1 MESVSGLE
9 EQKRISVNDAIKI
22 AIELHKRGE
31 IEEAITLYN
40 DILVA
45 DPNNPD
51 AIHYLGVVK
60 HQLGESEEAIDLL
73 TRSLD
78 LAPGNVSAINNLGNV
93 YREVGKLERAEECY
107 RDVLKIAP
115 RHADTLINLA
125 ISLRGLNKKDDA
137 LATIKQAIEANPTH
151 PLAWHNLGNIYRDL
165 RQLDDAFFAYQQSE
179 QLDPKNDKSSMEIA
193 RILALTGRREEAVK
207 VLKRLVDRKP
217 DDVVVQHMLASI
229 SGDNIPDRAS
239 DAYVRK
245 TFDSFAASFDES
257 LARLE
262 YKAPRLV
269 ADQVISFAGDSKLD
283 ILDLGCGTGLC
294 GPLLRPF
301 ANRLVGVDLSEGML
315 VRAKRR
321 EVYDDLAENELTAYL
336 LETDAEFGAIICVDT
351 FVYFGK
357 LDEAVVA
364 AEKRLLPG
372 GIFVFTVERHEEDVS
387 EEAYRLQYHGR
398 YSHTQEYL
406 TQTVADAG
414 LILDHIAQIV
424 PRTESG
430 KPVAGTLVVARK
442 KE

>member
-1 MESVSGLE
+1 MDPVSGLE
-9 EQKRISVNDAIKI
+9 EQNRISVESAIKI

-31 IEEAITLYN
+31 IEEAVTLYN

-45 DPNNPD
+45 DPDNPD

-60 HQLGESEEAIDLL
+60 HQLGESEEAIGLL

-78 LAPGNVSAINNLGNV
+78 LAPDNISAINNLGNV
-93 YREVGKLERAEECY
+93 YREIGKLERAEECY

-125 ISLRGLNKKDDA
+125 ISLRGLKKTDDA
-137 LATIKQAIEANPTH
+137 LATIKEAIEANPTH

-165 RQLDDAFFAYQQSE
+165 KRLDDAFFAYQQAE

-193 RILALTGRREEAVK
+193 RILSLTGRREEAVK
-207 VLKRLVDRKP
+207 VLKRVIDREP
-217 DDVVVQHMLASI
+217 DNVVAQHMLASV
-229 SGDNIPDRAS
+229 SGDDIPDRAS
-239 DAYVRK
+239 NAYVRK

-269 ADQVISFAGDSKLD
+269 ADQVISYAGDGKLD

-294 GPLLRPF
+294 GPLLKPV
-301 ANRLVGVDLSEGML
+301 ANRLVGVDLSAAML

-321 EVYDDLAENELTAYL
+321 KVYDELAENELTAYL
-336 LETDAEFGAIICVDT
+336 RETDAEFGAIICVDT

-357 LDEAVVA
+357 LDEAVIA
-364 AEKRLLPG
+364 AGERLLPG
-372 GIFVFTVERHEEDVS
+372 GIFVFTVERHEEEVS
-387 EEAYRLQYHGR
+387 EDAYRLQHHGR
-398 YSHTQEYL
+398 YSHTQDYL
-406 TQTVADAG
+406 SQTVADAG
-414 LILDHIAQIV
+414 LVLDDLAQIV
-424 PRTESG
+424 PRMESG
-430 KPVAGTLVVARK
+430 EPVSGTLVVARK
-442 KE
+442 QG